1 MNGKKILICSALS
14 LSLLVPV
21 VSASPAY
28 ASTENTVSSSTQS
41 DASTRGIMTRDMH
54 KKENI
59 FANYF
64 IENGVTWYLKGITH
78 SGDWYI
84 GHYEA
89 NV

>member
-1 MNGKKILICSALS
+1 MNGKKILFSSVLS

-21 VSASPAY
+21 VSAAPAF

-41 DASTRGIMTRDMH
+41 DASTRGIITRDIP
-54 KKENI
+54 KKENN
-59 FANYF
+59 FANSF
-64 IENGVTWYLKGITH
+64 TESGVTWYLKGI
-78 SGDWYI
+78 SYSNGWYI